1 MRDHTI
7 PGVALAILAMIVL
20 AALLPEPRRSA
31 PAALVAPGQDRIE
44 AELERYRSM
53 MAGGDPFSNPG
64 YLNVDRG
71 EQLWS
76 TPAGQKNADLSI
88 CDLGKG
94 AGVVVGAF
102 AELPRYFADAGR
114 VLDLEGRLLWC
125 MVHIQGRSAVELIK
139 LRFSNP
145 DHTSDLED
153 LSAFVASKSN
163 GMKLAPPLG
172 HAREK
177 AALAAGEARF
187 FRRQGPFDMSCASCH
202 GVSGRRIRLQP
213 LPAFSE
219 VKEARAVM
227 SSWPAYRVSQNA
239 LRTMEHRLYDCFW
252 QMRLPKADYA
262 SDGVIALTSYLAHKG
277 AGAVIQV
284 PSIKR

>member
-1 MRDHTI
+1 MRDHTL
-7 PGVALAILAMIVL
+7 PGVGLAILAMIVL
-20 AALLPEPRRSA
+20 AAFLPGPRRAAPEPVM
-31 PAALVAPGQDRIE
+31 ALDQDRIE
-44 AELERYRSM
+44 TELERYRTM

-76 TPAGQKNADLSI
+76 TPAGQKNADLSV

-94 AGVVVGAF
+94 AGVVAGAY

-125 MVHIQGRSAVELIK
+125 MVHIQGRSAVELVK
-139 LRFSNP
+139 QRFSTP
-145 DHTSDLED
+145 EHTSDLED

-163 GMKLAPPLG
+163 GLKVSPPLS
-172 HAREK
+172 HAKEK
-177 AALAAGEARF
+177 ETLAAGEALF

-202 GVSGRRIRLQP
+202 GARGRRIRLQP
-213 LPAFSE
+213 LPAFSDL
-219 VKEARAVM
+219 KEARAVM

-252 QMRLPKADYA
+252 QMRLPKVDYA